1 MHRAQRLLG
10 HITAQHS
17 ASFPLVAQTTSGAM
31 SEQNG
36 SSNGAAAQV
45 TVDNWIGGQPS
56 KPITGKYMPLYQP
69 RDGTQTGQVALSGKE
84 DVDVAVQ
91 TALKVYP
98 AWSKL
103 TAKARSQYIF
113 KLREAI
119 IANTEELAQIVMSEH
134 GKTHG
139 EALGSIQKGNE
150 TCEWAC
156 SIPQVIQGR
165 IQEVSGGVTCS
176 EARESL
182 GVVAC
187 IVPFNFPIMV
197 PFWTLPIAIAAGNCV
212 ILKPSE
218 KVPRTMAKV
227 MEIIKAAGIPD
238 GVVQIV
244 NGTQQVVEAICDH
257 PQIPAISFVGS
268 SKVAEIV
275 SHRARLNNKR
285 VLALGAAKNHLV
297 ALRDCNADMCS
308 TDIVQSF
315 TGCAGQRCMAAS
327 ALIVV
332 EEQQDLL
339 KLIVAKAAKLTP
351 GQSAGHMGP
360 IIDQIAVDRCH
371 RYIEEAVTRDGAT
384 LLLDGRS
391 WTGSRPGY
399 WIGPT
404 IIQHKSPKDAA
415 FREEIFGPIL
425 SIVQVQTREEAVA
438 IENASPYGNAA
449 CIYTTVGAHAEWFTA
464 RFSAGMVGVNIGVPV
479 PREPFSF
486 GGWNAS
492 RFGDLDITGESG
504 LEFWT
509 RRKKI
514 TTKWNPPA
522 NRGTGDW
529 MS

>member
-1 MHRAQRLLG
+1 
-10 HITAQHS
+10 
-17 ASFPLVAQTTSGAM
+17 
-31 SEQNG
+31 
-36 SSNGAAAQV
+36 
-45 TVDNWIGGQPS
+45 
-56 KPITGKYMPLYQP
+56 
-69 RDGTQTGQVALSGKE
+69 
-84 DVDVAVQ
+84 
-91 TALKVYP
+91 
-98 AWSKL
+98 
-103 TAKARSQYIF
+103 
-113 KLREAI
+113 
-119 IANTEELAQIVMSEH
+119 
-134 GKTHG
+134 
-139 EALGSIQKGNE
+139 
-150 TCEWAC
+150 
-156 SIPQVIQGR
+156 
-165 IQEVSGGVTCS
+165 
-176 EARESL
+176 
-182 GVVAC
+182 VVAC

-218 KVPRTMAKV
+218 KVPRTMAYV
-227 MEIIKAAGIPD
+227 MELIKATGIPD

-244 NGTQQVVEAICDH
+244 NGTVDVVEAICDH

-275 SHRARLNNKR
+275 SKRARANNKR

-327 ALIVV
+327 ALILVQ
-332 EEQQDLL
+332 EQKDLL
-339 KLIVAKAAKLTP
+339 DLIISKASKLRP
-351 GQSAGHMGP
+351 GQGAGEMGP
-360 IIDQIAVDRCH
+360 IIDEIAVKRCH
-371 RYIEEAVTRDGAT
+371 RYIEEAVSRDGAT

-391 WTGSRPGY
+391 WTTQQKAGY

-404 IIQHKSPKDAA
+404 VILHKSAKDAA
-415 FREEIFGPIL
+415 FTEEIFGPIL
-425 SIVQVQTREEAVA
+425 SVVIVETKEEAVA

-449 CIYTTVGAHAEWFTA
+449 CIYTTVGAHAEWFTQ
-464 RFSAGMVGVNIGVPV
+464 RFSVGMVGVNIGVPV

-486 GGWNAS
+486 GGWNNS

-522 NRGTGDW
+522 NRGNGDW

>member
-1 MHRAQRLLG
+1 MA
-10 HITAQHS
+10 
-17 ASFPLVAQTTSGAM
+17 TT
-31 SEQNG
+31 N
-36 SSNGAAAQV
+36 
-45 TVDNWIGGQPS
+45 VDNWINGVATPPVS
-56 KPITGKYMPLYQP
+56 GKYMPLWQP
-69 RDGTQTGQVALSGKE
+69 RDGAQVGQVAISERADL
-84 DVDVAVQ
+84 DLAVAAAQ
-91 TALKVYP
+91 AVYP
-98 AWSKL
+98 SWSKL
-103 TAKARSQYIF
+103 TAKARSQYMF
-113 KLREAI
+113 KLREAL
-119 IANTEELAQIVMSEH
+119 IANTEELAQIIMSEH

-139 EALGSIQKGNE
+139 EALGSISKGNE
-150 TCEWAC
+150 TCEWST

-165 IQEVSGGVTCS
+165 TQEVSGGVTCS
-176 EARESL
+176 EVREPM

-227 MEIIKAAGIPD
+227 MEIIAQCGIPA

-244 NGTQQVVEAICDH
+244 NGTTGIVEAICDH
-257 PQIPAISFVGS
+257 PDIPAISFVGS

-275 SHRARLNNKR
+275 SHRGRANNKR

-297 ALRDCNADMCS
+297 ALRDCNAEMCS
-308 TDIVQSF
+308 TDIVLSF

-332 EEQQDLL
+332 QQQDD
-339 KLIVAKAAKLTP
+339 LINAIVSKSSKITP
-351 GQSAGHMGP
+351 GQGAGQMGP
-360 IIDQIAVDRCH
+360 IIDEIAVQRCH
-371 RYIEEAVTRDGAT
+371 NYIDEAVNQQGAT

-391 WTGSRPGY
+391 WSTGQKGF

-404 IIQHKSPKDAA
+404 VLMHKSATDRA
-415 FREEIFGPIL
+415 FTDEIFGPIL
-425 SIVQVQTREEAVA
+425 SIVQVETKEEAIA

-464 RFSAGMVGVNIGVPV
+464 RFSVGMVGVNIGVPV

-486 GGWNAS
+486 GGWNKS
-492 RFGDLDITGESG
+492 RFGDLDITGEGG

-514 TTKWNPPA
+514 TTKWNPPTNKGA
-522 NRGTGDW
+522 GDW
-529 MS
+529 MA

>member
-1 MHRAQRLLG
+1 MSDA
-10 HITAQHS
+10 TA
-17 ASFPLVAQTTSGAM
+17 
-31 SEQNG
+31 NG
-36 SSNGAAAQV
+36 TAAKRPKLEHQV
-45 TVDNWIGGQPS
+45 TVDNWIGGKATP
-56 KPITGKYMPLYQP
+56 PLTGQYMPLLQP
-69 RDGTQTGQVALSGKE
+69 RDGAITGQVALSGKE
-84 DVDVAVQ
+84 DVNVAVQ
-91 TALKVYP
+91 TAKAVWP

-113 KLREAI
+113 KLREALI
-119 IANTEELAQIVMSEH
+119 EHTEELAQIIMSEH

-139 EALGSIQKGNE
+139 EALGSISKGNE

-156 SIPQVIQGR
+156 SVPQVIQGR

-176 EARESL
+176 EIRESL

-197 PFWTLPIAIAAGNCV
+197 PFWTLPIALAAGNCV

-218 KVPRTMAKV
+218 KVPRTLLKV
-227 MEIIKAAGIPD
+227 MELIKKCGFPD

-244 NGTQQVVEAICDH
+244 NGTVPVVEAICDH
-257 PQIPAISFVGS
+257 PDITAVSFVGS

-275 SHRARLNNKR
+275 SHRARLHNKR

-297 ALRDCNADMCS
+297 ALRDCNSDMCS

-327 ALIVV
+327 ALILVQ
-332 EEQQDLL
+332 QQDELL
-339 KLIVAKAAKLTP
+339 KQICDKAAKLTP
-351 GQSAGHMGP
+351 GQGSGQMGP
-360 IIDQIAVDRCH
+360 VIDEAALQRCH
-371 RYIEEAVTRDGAT
+371 KYIEDAVTHHGAK

-391 WTGSRPGY
+391 WTTSQKAGF

-404 IIQHKSPKDAA
+404 VLLHQSAKDPA
-415 FREEIFGPIL
+415 FTEEIFGPIL
-425 SIVQVQTREEAVA
+425 SIVQVETKEEAIA

-449 CIYTTVGAHAEWFTA
+449 CIYTTVGAHAEWFQA
-464 RFSAGMVGVNIGVPV
+464 RFSVGMVGVNIGVPV

-486 GGWNAS
+486 GGWNKS
-492 RFGDLDITGESG
+492 RYGDMDITGESG

-514 TTKWNPPA
+514 TTKWMIPEK
-522 NRGTGDW
+522 RGTGDW

>member
-1 MHRAQRLLG
+1 MQDVDLA
-10 HITAQHS
+10 
-17 ASFPLVAQTTSGAM
+17 V
-31 SEQNG
+31 
-36 SSNGAAAQV
+36 AAAQ
-45 TVDNWIGGQPS
+45 
-56 KPITGKYMPLYQP
+56 
-69 RDGTQTGQVALSGKE
+69 
-84 DVDVAVQ
+84 
-91 TALKVYP
+91 KVYP

-119 IANTEELAQIVMSEH
+119 IANTEELGENTRTQHTTRWTRCATELICALFGVDSRCAAQIIMSEH

-150 TCEWAC
+150 TCEWAT
-156 SIPQVIQGR
+156 SVPQVIQGR
-165 IQEVSGGVTCS
+165 TQEVSGGVTCS
-176 EARESL
+176 EVRESL

-218 KVPRTMAKV
+218 KVPRTMQKV
-227 MEIIKAAGIPD
+227 MEIIKKAGIPD

-244 NGTQQVVEAICDH
+244 NGTVPVVEAICDH
-257 PQIPAISFVGS
+257 PDIPAITFVGS

-275 SHRARLNNKR
+275 SKRGRNNNKR

-297 ALRDCNADMCS
+297 ALRDCNTDMCS
-308 TDIVQSF
+308 TDIVLSF

-332 EEQQDLL
+332 QQQDDLINS
-339 KLIVAKAAKLTP
+339 IVAKASKLVP
-351 GQSAGHMGP
+351 GQSSGQMGP
-360 IIDQIAVDRCH
+360 IIDEIAVQRCH
-371 RYIEEAVTRDGAT
+371 KYIEEAVARDGAK

-391 WTGSRPGY
+391 WTGKQPGY

-404 IIQHKSPKDAA
+404 ILMHKSAKDAA

-425 SIVQVQTREEAVA
+425 SIVQVETKEEAIA

-449 CIYTTVGAHAEWFTA
+449 CIYTTVGAHAEWFTS
-464 RFSAGMVGVNIGVPV
+464 RFSVGMVGVNIGVPV

-492 RFGDLDITGESG
+492 RFGDMDITGEGG
-504 LEFWT
+504 LEFFT

-514 TTKWNPPA
+514 TTKWNPPS
-522 NRGTGDW
+522 NKGTGDW

>member
-1 MHRAQRLLG
+1 
-10 HITAQHS
+10 
-17 ASFPLVAQTTSGAM
+17 M
-31 SEQNG
+31 SHANG
-36 SSNGAAAQV
+36 TSSNGAAAQV
-45 TVDNWIGGQPS
+45 IVDNWIGGQPA
-56 KPITGKYMPLYQP
+56 PPTTGKYLPLFQP
-69 RDGTQTGQVALSGKE
+69 RDGTQTGQVALSSKE
-84 DVDVAVQ
+84 DVDLAVQ
-91 TALKVYP
+91 TAAKVYP

-103 TAKARSQYIF
+103 TSKARSQYLF
-113 KLREAI
+113 KLRESI
-119 IANTEELAQIVMSEH
+119 IAHTEELAQIIMSEH

-165 IQEVSGGVTCS
+165 TQEVSGGVHCT
-176 EARESL
+176 EVRESL

-227 MEIIKAAGIPD
+227 MELIKRAGIPD

-244 NGTQQVVEAICDH
+244 NGTQEVVEALCDH

-275 SHRARLNNKR
+275 SHRARLKNKR

-308 TDIVQSF
+308 TDIVQSY

-327 ALIVV
+327 ALILVQ
-332 EEQQDLL
+332 EQKDLL
-339 KLIVAKAAKLTP
+339 DLIVAKSSKIVP
-351 GQSAGHMGP
+351 GQASGQMGP
-360 IIDQIAVDRCH
+360 IIDQVAVDRCH
-371 RYIEEAVTRDGAT
+371 RYIDEAVKRDGAT

-391 WTGSRPGY
+391 WTGAQAGY

-404 IIQHKSPKDAA
+404 ILLHKSASDAA

-425 SIVQVQTREEAVA
+425 SVVVVQSREEAIA
-438 IENASPYGNAA
+438 IENSSPYGNAA
-449 CIYTTVGAHAEWFTA
+449 AIYTTVGAHAEWFTS
-464 RFSAGMVGVNIGVPV
+464 RFSAGMCGVNVGVPV

-492 RFGDLDITGESG
+492 RFGDMDITGEGG

-514 TTKWNPPA
+514 TSKWNLPA

>member
-1 MHRAQRLLG
+1 
-10 HITAQHS
+10 
-17 ASFPLVAQTTSGAM
+17 M
-31 SEQNG
+31 SVHPTN
-36 SSNGAAAQV
+36 ADVKQV
-45 TVDNWIGGQPS
+45 TIDNWIGGAPRAPLS
-56 KPITGKYMPLYQP
+56 GSYMPLLQP
-69 RDGTQTGQVALSGKE
+69 RDGAQTGQVALSGKE
-84 DVDVAVQ
+84 DVDLAVQ
-91 TALKVYP
+91 TAKAVYP

-103 TAKARSQYIF
+103 TSKARSQYIF
-113 KLREAI
+113 KLREAM
-119 IANTEELAQIVMSEH
+119 IAHTEELAQIVMSEH
-134 GKTHG
+134 GKTYT
-139 EALGSIQKGNE
+139 EALGSIAKGNE

-156 SIPQVIQGR
+156 SVPQVIQGR
-165 IQEVSGGVTCS
+165 IQEVSGGVTCHDV
-176 EARESL
+176 REPL

-197 PFWTLPIAIAAGNCV
+197 PFWTLPIALAAGNCV

-227 MEIIKAAGIPD
+227 MEIIKSIGIPD

-244 NGTQQVVEAICDH
+244 NGTVPVVEALCDH
-257 PQIPAISFVGS
+257 PDIPAISFVGS

-275 SHRARLNNKR
+275 SKRARANNKR

-332 EEQQDLL
+332 QQQDDLL
-339 KLIVAKAAKLTP
+339 KQIVEKAGKLTP
-351 GQSAGHMGP
+351 GQQNGNMGP
-360 IIDQIAVDRCH
+360 LIDAAAVQRCH
-371 RYIEEAVTRDGAT
+371 RYIEEAVNRDGAT

-391 WTGSRPGY
+391 WTNAQPGF
-399 WIGPT
+399 WLGPT
-404 IIQHKSPKDAA
+404 ILKHKSAKDAA
-415 FREEIFGPIL
+415 FVEEIFGPIL
-425 SIVQVQTREEAVA
+425 SIVQVETKEEAVA

-449 CIYTTVGAHAEWFTA
+449 CIYTTVGAHAEWFSS
-464 RFSAGMVGVNIGVPV
+464 RFSVGMVGVNIGVPV

-492 RFGDLDITGESG
+492 RFGDTDITGESG
-504 LEFWT
+504 LEFFT

-522 NRGTGDW
+522 NRGAGDW

>member
-1 MHRAQRLLG
+1 MA
-10 HITAQHS
+10 
-17 ASFPLVAQTTSGAM
+17 TT
-31 SEQNG
+31 
-36 SSNGAAAQV
+36 NGAAAVEQV
-45 TVDNWIGGQPS
+45 TIDNWIGGVA
-56 KPITGKYMPLYQP
+56 TRPLGGQYAPLFQP
-69 RDGTQTGQVALSGKE
+69 RDATQTGQVALSGRE
-84 DVDVAVQ
+84 DVDLAVE
-91 TALKVYP
+91 TAKKAYP

-103 TAKARSQYIF
+103 TAKARSQFIF

-119 IANTEELAQIVMSEH
+119 IANTEELAQIIMSEH
-134 GKTHG
+134 GKTYG

-150 TCEWAC
+150 TCEWAT

-165 IQEVSGGVTCS
+165 TQEVSGGVTCS
-176 EARESL
+176 ESRESL

-218 KVPRTMAKV
+218 KVPRTMQKV
-227 MEIIKAAGIPD
+227 MEIIKRAGIPD

-244 NGTQQVVEAICDH
+244 NGTVPVVEAICDH
-257 PQIPAISFVGS
+257 PDIPAISFVGS

-275 SHRARLNNKR
+275 AHRGRKNNKR

-308 TDIVQSF
+308 TDIMQSF

-327 ALIVV
+327 ALITVQ
-332 EEQQDLL
+332 QQDDLIAQ
-339 KLIVAKAAKLTP
+339 IVAKASKLTP
-351 GQSAGHMGP
+351 GQGAGQMGP
-360 IIDQIAVDRCH
+360 IIDQAAVDRCH
-371 RYIEEAVTRDGAT
+371 RYIEEAVTKNGAK

-391 WTGSRPGY
+391 WTNAQPGY

-404 IIQHKSPKDAA
+404 ILFHTSAQDPA

-425 SIVQVQTREEAVA
+425 SIVQVETREEAVA

-492 RFGDLDITGESG
+492 RYGDLDITGESG

-514 TTKWNPPA
+514 TTKWNIPS